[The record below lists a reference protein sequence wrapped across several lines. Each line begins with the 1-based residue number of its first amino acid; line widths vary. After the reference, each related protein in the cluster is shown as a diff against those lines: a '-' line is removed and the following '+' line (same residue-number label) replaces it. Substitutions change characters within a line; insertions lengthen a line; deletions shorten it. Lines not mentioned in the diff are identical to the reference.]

1 MWSCQRRIYIV
12 RGDFSHPNVIQP
24 KKINTK
30 ISCRQT
36 SHRHTLTLL
45 LNLHHQTCQL
55 TIMATSKIIDYFRLK
70 DIVNQRIV
78 YDFLN
83 YTDSQS
89 SSTIK
94 VAITITSK
102 YDKNLHND
110 KRDLKSVIT

>member
-1 MWSCQRRIYIV
+1 
-12 RGDFSHPNVIQP
+12 
-24 KKINTK
+24 
-30 ISCRQT
+30 
-36 SHRHTLTLL
+36 
-45 LNLHHQTCQL
+45 
-55 TIMATSKIIDYFRLK
+55 MATSKIIDYFRLK

-78 YDFLN
+78 YDLPLN

-110 KRDLKSVIT
+110 KEGFEKVLLPENQR

>member
-1 MWSCQRRIYIV
+1 
-12 RGDFSHPNVIQP
+12 
-24 KKINTK
+24 
-30 ISCRQT
+30 
-36 SHRHTLTLL
+36 
-45 LNLHHQTCQL
+45 
-55 TIMATSKIIDYFRLK
+55 MATSKIIDYFRLK

-78 YDFLN
+78 YDLPLN

-110 KRDLKSVIT
+110 KEGFEKCYYLKTKDNCIFTGRAWVSMSSSYF